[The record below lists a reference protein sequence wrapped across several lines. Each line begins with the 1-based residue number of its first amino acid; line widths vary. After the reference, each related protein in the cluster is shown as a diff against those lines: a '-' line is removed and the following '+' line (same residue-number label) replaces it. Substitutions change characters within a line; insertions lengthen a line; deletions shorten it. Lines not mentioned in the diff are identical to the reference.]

1 MKKILINAT
10 NLHNGGG
17 VQVASSFLSE
27 LEKMNITDFDLSVWV
42 SRDVDKNLLSEQ
54 KKALN
59 NYKVVDTFGLKGV
72 LSNKHLF
79 DEFDLVFTVFGPC
92 YYPVR
97 GISIV
102 GFAQAWIIYPDNE
115 AYNLFG
121 LFSKIKMKIK
131 FLMQRYFFSQSD
143 CLIVELEHVKNGLI
157 AQHIQ
162 TADKIEIAYNTVS
175 NIYYEAEKWR
185 AVPSLNQLN
194 GKNTIKIGFL
204 GRDYPHKNIGILP
217 RVKDILLQKY
227 KMQVLF
233 YVTLNEQEWQA
244 RDADFRQSIY
254 NVGSLDVVQCPY
266 FYQEMD
272 AMIFPSLLECFSAT
286 PLETMVMQKKLFASD
301 RAFVR
306 DICKDYASYFDPNDA
321 DSIAKVIYEYYANM
335 NEKLYSEQ
343 LKEAQHYAMNFSN
356 ASRRAEKYF
365 SIIRRYLTK

>member
-10 NLHNGGG
+10 NLHYGGAI
-17 VQVASSFLSE
+17 QVASSFLSE
-27 LEKMNITDFDLSVWV
+27 LGKMNITDFDLSVWA
-42 SRDVDKNLLSEQ
+42 SSDVDKNLLPEQ

-72 LSNKHLF
+72 LSNKHFF
-79 DEFDLVFTVFGPC
+79 DEFDIVFTVFGPC
-92 YYPVR
+92 YYPIK

-102 GFAQAWIIYPDNE
+102 GFAQPWIIYPNNDVYKLLNWS
-115 AYNLFG
+115 NTIKNKLKFFLQKLF
-121 LFSKIKMKIK
+121 FK
-131 FLMQRYFFSQSD
+131 RAD
-143 CLIVELEHVKNGLI
+143 CLVVELEHVKQRLI

-185 AVPSLNQLN
+185 AIPILNQLN
-194 GKNTIKIGFL
+194 VEDTIKIGFL

-217 RVKDILLQKY
+217 KVKEILLQKY